1 MESDGRE
8 QAAGARATCP
18 LSLLLSLSLFRFHLE
33 TLPKPSAC
41 VLITKKEKTTTLF
54 FHPLAPQDP

>member
-1 MESDGRE
+1 MMEENKPRE
-8 QAAGARATCP
+8 RERLA
-18 LSLLLSLSLFRFHLE
+18 LSLFSSLSLFRFHLE